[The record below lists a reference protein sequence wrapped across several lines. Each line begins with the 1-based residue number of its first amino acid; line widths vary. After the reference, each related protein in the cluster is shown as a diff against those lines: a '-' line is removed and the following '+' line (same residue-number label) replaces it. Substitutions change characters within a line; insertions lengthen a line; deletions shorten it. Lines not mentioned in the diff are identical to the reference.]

1 MARRPL
7 SNRFPA
13 PLRCREDG
21 GYTGRPKVSNTQHGL
36 RSTQYAIRKLW
47 RHLLR
52 WRFLLFQRHRFDRL
66 VLEEVAGKP
75 ILVLPGVFNP
85 KLFRTGEF
93 LVETL
98 DSQLVPP
105 GSTVLD
111 MGTGSGIGA
120 VFAARWARR
129 VVAVDINP
137 AAMRCARI
145 NTLLHEVEER
155 VEVREGDLFEPAC
168 GEQFDVVLFNP
179 PFFRGEPRSD
189 LERAL
194 WADDV
199 VERFAAGLSQHLTPG
214 GHAVVVL
221 SSDGD
226 VAGFLRAFQ
235 SHGFSAEVVAERDLV
250 NETLTLY
257 CLRA

>member
-1 MARRPL
+1 M
-7 SNRFPA
+7 SN
-13 PLRCREDG
+13 
-21 GYTGRPKVSNTQHGL
+21 
-36 RSTQYAIRKLW
+36 TQYAIRNLW
-47 RHLLR
+47 RFFLHY
-52 WRFLLFQRHRFDRL
+52 RFLLFQRHRHDHL

-98 DSQLVPP
+98 NARLIPP

-111 MGTGSGIGA
+111 MGTGSGVGA
-120 VFAARWARR
+120 VFAAQWAGR

-137 AAMRCARI
+137 AAVRCARI
-145 NTLLHEVEER
+145 NALLNQVEDR
-155 VEVREGDLFEPAC
+155 IEVRQGDLFEPVC
-168 GEQFDVVLFNP
+168 GEPIDVVLFNP

-194 WADDV
+194 WSEDV
-199 VERFAAGLSQHLTPG
+199 VERFTAGLRDHLTPE
-214 GHAVVVL
+214 GHAVVIL

-226 VAGFLRAFQ
+226 VAGFLEASQ
-235 SHGFSAEVVAERDLV
+235 ANSLTADVVAARNLV
-250 NETLTLY
+250 SETLVAY
-257 CLRA
+257 CLKPRSAVYV